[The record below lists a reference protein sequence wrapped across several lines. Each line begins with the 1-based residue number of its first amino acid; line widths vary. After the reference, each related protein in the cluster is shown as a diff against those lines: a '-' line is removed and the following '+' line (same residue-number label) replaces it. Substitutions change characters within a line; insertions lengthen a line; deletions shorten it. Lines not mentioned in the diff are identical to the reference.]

1 MCANAKNKNKYT
13 LLLLQSIP
21 SKLKGITDY
30 HAPIKKQFVKH
41 TLLDVLEFSWHKHCK
56 PNILFSQHH
65 NNVELATMLLANIF
79 FNQSERLTSL

>member
-1 MCANAKNKNKYT
+1 MPTCVRMQKNKNKYT

-41 TLLDVLEFSWHKHCK
+41 TLLDVLEFSRHKHCK
-56 PNILFSQHH
+56 PNILF
-65 NNVELATMLLANIF
+65 
-79 FNQSERLTSL
+79 LTSVGLYPSTG